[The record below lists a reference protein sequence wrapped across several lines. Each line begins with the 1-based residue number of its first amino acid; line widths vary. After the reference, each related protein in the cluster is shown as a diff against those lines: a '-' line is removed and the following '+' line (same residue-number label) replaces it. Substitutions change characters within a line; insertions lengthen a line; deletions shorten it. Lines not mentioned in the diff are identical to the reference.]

1 MEVISRKEKIKD
13 GEAILEEGT
22 WAYYAYVLKSGRAKV
37 FKNIDGKPVLLGTLN
52 QGDIF
57 GEVAFLGGAKR
68 TASVIADGDVE
79 VDMIPRDSF
88 FDALNQLPR
97 GLRSKLNALVSD
109 LTFMDEVRGRLI
121 AFLHEL
127 QNVRAKMIDLKS
139 FEREVENMPEL
150 LRQVVIAFAKRL
162 NASVEGC
169 TKLGAQAE
177 ETVKVIDSLSL
188 PLTK

>member
-1 MEVISRKEKIKD
+1 MEIISRKEKIKD

-22 WAYYAYVLKSGRAKV
+22 WAYYAYVLKSGKAKV
-37 FKNIDGKPVLLGTLN
+37 FKNINDKPVLLGTLN
-52 QGDIF
+52 KGDIF

-109 LTFMDEVRGRLI
+109 LTFMDEVRGRLT

-127 QNVRAKMIDLKS
+127 QHMRAKMIDLKS
-139 FEREVENMPEL
+139 FEKEVENMPEL

-169 TKLGAQAE
+169 TTLGAQTE

>member
-1 MEVISRKEKIKD
+1 MEIISRKEKIKD
-13 GEAILEEGT
+13 GDPILEEGT
-22 WAYYAYVLKSGRAKV
+22 WAYYAYVLKAGKAKV

-109 LTFMDEVRGRLI
+109 LTFMDEVRGRLT

-150 LRQVVIAFAKRL
+150 LRRVVIAFAKRL

-169 TKLGAQAE
+169 TELGAQAE

>member
-1 MEVISRKEKIKD
+1 MEIISRKEKIKD

-22 WAYYAYVLKSGRAKV
+22 WAYYAYVLKAGKAKV

-109 LTFMDEVRGRLI
+109 LTFMDEVRGRLM

-150 LRQVVIAFAKRL
+150 LRRVVIAFAKRL

-169 TKLGAQAE
+169 TELGAQAE

>member
-22 WAYYAYVLKSGRAKV
+22 WAYYAYVLKAGKAKV
-37 FKNIDGKPVLLGTLN
+37 FKNINDKPVLIGTLDT
-52 QGDIF
+52 GDIF

-88 FDALNQLPR
+88 FDALSQLPR

-127 QNVRAKMIDLKS
+127 QNMRAKMIDLKS
-139 FEREVENMPEL
+139 FEGEVENMPEL

>member
-22 WAYYAYVLKSGRAKV
+22 WAYYAYVLRSGKAKV
-37 FKNIDGKPVLLGTLN
+37 VKNIEGKPVLLGTVN

-88 FDALNQLPR
+88 YDALNQLPR
-97 GLRSKLNALVSD
+97 DLRSKLNALVSD

-127 QNVRAKMIDLKS
+127 QNMRAKMIDLKS

-169 TKLGAQAE
+169 TELGAQAE

>member
-22 WAYYAYVLKSGRAKV
+22 WAYYAYVLRSGKAKV
-37 FKNIDGKPVLLGTLN
+37 FKSIDGKPVLLGTLS

-88 FDALNQLPR
+88 YDALNQLPQ
-97 GLRSKLNALVSD
+97 GLRSKINALVSD

-127 QNVRAKMIDLKS
+127 QNMRAKMIDLDS

-150 LRQVVIAFAKRL
+150 LRRVGVAFAKRL
-162 NASVEGC
+162 NTSVEGC

-177 ETVKVIDSLSL
+177 ATVEVIDSLSL
-188 PLTK
+188 SQTQ

>member
-1 MEVISRKEKIKD
+1 MEIISRKEKIKD

-169 TKLGAQAE
+169 TNLGAQAE

>member
-1 MEVISRKEKIKD
+1 MEIISRKEKIKD

-22 WAYYAYVLKSGRAKV
+22 WAYYAYVLKAGKAKV

-109 LTFMDEVRGRLI
+109 LTFMDEVRGRLT

-150 LRQVVIAFAKRL
+150 LRRVVIAFAKRL

-169 TKLGAQAE
+169 TELGAQAE

>member
-13 GEAILEEGT
+13 VEAILEEGT
-22 WAYYAYVLKSGRAKV
+22 WAYYAYVLKSGKAKV
-37 FKNIDGKPVLLGTLN
+37 FKNINDKPVLIGTLDK
-52 QGDIF
+52 GDIF

-79 VDMIPRDSF
+79 VDMIPRDGF

-121 AFLHEL
+121 AFLREL
-127 QNVRAKMIDLKS
+127 QNMRAKMIDLKS
-139 FEREVENMPEL
+139 FEKEVENMPEL
-150 LRQVVIAFAKRL
+150 LRRVVIAFAKRL

-169 TKLGAQAE
+169 TELGAQAE

-188 PLTK
+188 PSAK

>member
-13 GEAILEEGT
+13 GETILEEGT
-22 WAYYAYVLKSGRAKV
+22 WAYYGYLLKSGKAKV
-37 FKNIDGKPVLLGTLN
+37 VKNIEGKPVLLGTVN

-88 FDALNQLPR
+88 FDALNQLPQ

-127 QNVRAKMIDLKS
+127 QNMRAKVVDLKS

-188 PLTK
+188 PKAK

>member
-13 GEAILEEGT
+13 GDPILEEGT
-22 WAYYAYVLKSGRAKV
+22 WAYYAYVLKAGKAKV
-37 FKNIDGKPVLLGTLN
+37 FKNIDGRPVLLGTLN

-109 LTFMDEVRGRLI
+109 LTFMDEVRGRLT

-150 LRQVVIAFAKRL
+150 LRRVVIAFAKRL

-169 TKLGAQAE
+169 TELGAQAE

-188 PLTK
+188 PLKK

>member
-22 WAYYAYVLKSGRAKV
+22 WAYYAYVLKSGKAKV

-88 FDALNQLPR
+88 FDALNQLPS
-97 GLRSKLNALVSD
+97 GLRSKLNTLVSD
-109 LTFMDEVRGRLI
+109 LTFMDEVRGRLT

-127 QNVRAKMIDLKS
+127 QNMRAKMIDLKS

-150 LRQVVIAFAKRL
+150 LRQVVMAFAKRL

-169 TKLGAQAE
+169 TTLGAQAE

>member
-1 MEVISRKEKIKD
+1 MEIISRKEKIKD

-109 LTFMDEVRGRLI
+109 LTFMDEVRGRLT

-150 LRQVVIAFAKRL
+150 LRRVVIAFAKRL

-169 TKLGAQAE
+169 TELGAQAE

>member
-1 MEVISRKEKIKD
+1 MEIISRKEKIKD

-22 WAYYAYVLKSGRAKV
+22 WAYYAYVLKAGKAKV

-109 LTFMDEVRGRLI
+109 LTFMDEVRGRLM

-150 LRQVVIAFAKRL
+150 LRRVVIAFAKRL

-169 TKLGAQAE
+169 TELGAQAE
-177 ETVKVIDSLSL
+177 ETVKVIDSL
-188 PLTK
+188 

>member
-22 WAYYAYVLKSGRAKV
+22 WAYYAYVLKAGKAKV

-109 LTFMDEVRGRLI
+109 LTFMDEVRGRLT

-150 LRQVVIAFAKRL
+150 LRRVVIAFAKRL

-169 TKLGAQAE
+169 TELGAQAE

>member
-13 GEAILEEGT
+13 GEPIIEEGT
-22 WAYYAYVLKSGRAKV
+22 WAYYAYVLKAGKAKV
-37 FKNIDGKPVLLGTLN
+37 FKNINDKPVLIGTLDT
-52 QGDIF
+52 GDIF

-127 QNVRAKMIDLKS
+127 QNMRAKMIDLKS
-139 FEREVENMPEL
+139 FEGEVENMPEL

-169 TKLGAQAE
+169 TKLGAHAE
-177 ETVKVIDSLSL
+177 ETVQVIDSLSL

>member
-1 MEVISRKEKIKD
+1 MEIISRKEKIKD
-13 GEAILEEGT
+13 GDPILEEGT
-22 WAYYAYVLKSGRAKV
+22 WAYYAYVLKAGKAKV

-109 LTFMDEVRGRLI
+109 LTFMDEVRGRLT

-150 LRQVVIAFAKRL
+150 LRRVVIAFAKRL

-169 TKLGAQAE
+169 TELGAQAE

-188 PLTK
+188 PLKK

>member
-13 GEAILEEGT
+13 GDPILEEGT
-22 WAYYAYVLKSGRAKV
+22 WAYYAYVLKAGKAKV

-109 LTFMDEVRGRLI
+109 LTFMDEVRGRLT

-150 LRQVVIAFAKRL
+150 LRRVVIAFAKRL

-169 TKLGAQAE
+169 TELGAQAE

>member
-13 GEAILEEGT
+13 GDPILEEGT
-22 WAYYAYVLKSGRAKV
+22 WAYYAYVLKAGKAKV

-109 LTFMDEVRGRLI
+109 LTFMDEVRGRLT

-150 LRQVVIAFAKRL
+150 LRRVVIAFAKRL

-169 TKLGAQAE
+169 TELGAQAE

-188 PLTK
+188 PLKK

>member
-1 MEVISRKEKIKD
+1 MEIISRKEKIKD

-52 QGDIF
+52 QGEIF

>member
-22 WAYYAYVLKSGRAKV
+22 WAYYAYVLRSGKAKV
-37 FKNIDGKPVLLGTLN
+37 VKNIEGKAVLLGTVN

-88 FDALNQLPR
+88 YDALNQLPR

-121 AFLHEL
+121 TFLHEL
-127 QNVRAKMIDLKS
+127 QNMRAKMIDLES

-150 LRQVVIAFAKRL
+150 LRRVVIAFAKRL
-162 NASVEGC
+162 NASAEGC
-169 TKLGAQAE
+169 TELGAQAE

-188 PLTK
+188 PQTK

>member
-1 MEVISRKEKIKD
+1 MEIISRKEKIKD